1 MARETKKISMKLRE
15 VFLQTYFVKSRDIP
29 IVPHDLQNF
38 MRTAAYYEVE
48 KAVYEA
54 NYEMNNR
61 PDWIIIPARALVE
74 TLGVT
79 GISD

>member
-1 MARETKKISMKLRE
+1 M
-15 VFLQTYFVKSRDIP
+15 
-29 IVPHDLQNF
+29 
-38 MRTAAYYEVE
+38 AAYYEVE

-74 TLGVT
+74 TLSGT
-79 GISD
+79 GSSKKSV